1 MPIYLDICHSTSFQ
15 ILVSSNAR
23 ACKSKLIIYNFIPI
37 CLMRLAYRDQRA
49 QLAFEFLIVRGRSQK
64 AVKVLAQPRT
74 DVSEESQETR
84 DVAGWYDLSAGRRST
99 CACTVMQSGCKVTAS
114 VGVLKA

>member
-1 MPIYLDICHSTSFQ
+1 
-15 ILVSSNAR
+15 
-23 ACKSKLIIYNFIPI
+23 
-37 CLMRLAYRDQRA
+37 MRLAYRDQRA
-49 QLAFEFLIVRGRSQK
+49 QLAFGFLIVRGRSQM

-84 DVAGWYDLSAGRRST
+84 DVAGWYNLSAGRRST
-99 CACTVMQSGCKVTAS
+99 WACTEVT